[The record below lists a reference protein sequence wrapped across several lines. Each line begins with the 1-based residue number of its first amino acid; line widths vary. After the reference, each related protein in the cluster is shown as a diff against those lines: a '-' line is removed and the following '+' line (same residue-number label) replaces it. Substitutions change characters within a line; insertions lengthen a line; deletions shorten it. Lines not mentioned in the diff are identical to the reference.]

1 MYMMNFINLPVCF
14 ITFDD
19 VAVGCSKVS
28 VF

>member
-19 VAVGCSKVS
+19 VAVSCSKVS